1 MGKHNIESKHTHE
14 NKEKEIKIQ
23 DKSKDKGE
31 YTKHSKDNKDNKDEN
46 SKKTKSHEFTQKE
59 KNTYRKKKEERK
71 VTTQDILTQN
81 AFKATRDAEW
91 FKRTIN
97 KIEQVKKE
105 LDDKFVSEKKREEKI
120 DFIRILKTKI
130 KDYKDA
136 QKNKDIYK
144 KVRFVERRKLERQL
158 VKVNKSIAELELDKE
173 KNKEKIEQQLKEKE
187 EIIENINYVKVR
199 KLIFLYYFLFYIN
212 FYIL

>member
-1 MGKHNIESKHTHE
+1 MADSFSKKE
-14 NKEKEIKIQ
+14 NFKKKIQKQKEKE
-23 DKSKDKGE
+23 KSKEKE
-31 YTKHSKDNKDNKDEN
+31 NKDNKDEN

-120 DFIRILKTKI
+120 NVSIQGI
-130 KDYKDA
+130 
-136 QKNKDIYK
+136 KNKY
-144 KVRFVERRKLERQL
+144 R
-158 VKVNKSIAELELDKE
+158 
-173 KNKEKIEQQLKEKE
+173 
-187 EIIENINYVKVR
+187 
-199 KLIFLYYFLFYIN
+199 
-212 FYIL
+212 

>member
-1 MGKHNIESKHTHE
+1 MGKHNIESKHNVD
-14 NKEKEIKIQ
+14 NKEKDHKENEAKLPQVIYNKNLVKH
-23 DKSKDKGE
+23 DKNE
-31 YTKHSKDNKDNKDEN
+31 HSKHNKDSKDEN
-46 SKKTKSHEFTQKE
+46 NKKTKSHDFTQKE

-71 VTTQDILTQN
+71 ITTQDILTQN

-105 LDDKFVSEKKREEKI
+105 LDDKFVSAKKREEKI
-120 DFIRILKTKI
+120 DFIRILKNKI

-187 EIIENINYVKVR
+187 EIVENINYVKVR
-199 KLIFLYYFLFYIN
+199 FF
-212 FYIL
+212 